1 MYNYHEVV
9 SLITTVR
16 KWGNSA
22 GIRIPKKVLESSN
35 LSVDDK
41 LEIVT
46 FEGGI
51 TFKKREAK
59 SFRDIAKPLIS
70 TKDWKFDREAAN
82 ERH

>member
-51 TFKKREAK
+51 TFKKRKAM
-59 SFRDIAKPLIS
+59 SFRDIARPLIS